1 MIDPNS
7 MTLGEHLEDLRRRLI
22 LAIIGLVPIFAMGLV
37 TAISILELLM
47 LPVQGALKARGL
59 PAELLSTAPMEP
71 FFAYVKIAVVVAV
84 IVGSPWLLFQLW
96 KFVSPGLYSAERRF
110 VYLLIPMSSILSAL
124 GVLFLYFVILPV
136 VLAFFINFGSSI
148 GERTTPTVEVG
159 PEIVF
164 PTVPSFAGDP
174 ANPMGGQMWINTDL
188 MQIRVAILSSDGELT
203 IRGTAL
209 TKGFGISQQYRVSE
223 YVKLILNLAVAFVI
237 GFQTPI
243 VVLLLGWAGL
253 VDRAILK
260 KYRKHAVFIA
270 AVVSALLTPADP
282 LSMLLL
288 AGPLFILYELG
299 GILLVLLPASR
310 VAGESPYG
318 EQDP

>member
-22 LAIIGLVPIFAMGLV
+22 MAIIGLVPIFAMGL
-37 TAISILELLM
+37 AISIPTLELLM
-47 LPVQGALKARGL
+47 LPVQRALRARGL
-59 PAELLSTAPMEP
+59 PGELLSTAPMEP
-71 FFAYVKIAVVVAV
+71 FFAYVRIAVVITV
-84 IVGSPWLLFQLW
+84 IVGSPWLLYQLW

-110 VYLLIPMSSILSAL
+110 VYLLIPMSSILSAV

-136 VLAFFINFGSSI
+136 VLTFFIKFGSSI
-148 GERTTPTVEVG
+148 GKPTTPIVEVSPG
-159 PEIVF
+159 MVF
-164 PTVPSFAGDP
+164 PSLPTLAGDP
-174 ANPMGGQMWINTDL
+174 ANPQAGQIWINSDL
-188 MQIRVAILSSDGELT
+188 MQMRVAIPSDDGKLT

-223 YVKLILNLAVAFVI
+223 YVKLVLSLAVAFAI
-237 GFQTPI
+237 GFQTPV

-253 VDRAILK
+253 VDRPMLV
-260 KYRKHAVFIA
+260 KYRKHAIFISA
-270 AVVSALLTPADP
+270 AVSALLTPADP

-288 AGPLFILYELG
+288 AGPLYILYELG

-310 VAGESPYG
+310 VAGENPYG